1 MAAFLRFYRL
11 GSVCC
16 FVFSTGPKKIKR
28 LEDNLPSISQINK
41 NGSREGIMTEQELA
55 AAACAGDE
63 EAFFSFLSI
72 HKRKLYGIAY
82 SYMHNESDALDML
95 QEGAYK
101 GWLKC
106 HTLKDPAAMLPWL
119 IRILIR
125 CCIEEIRR
133 RKRRPPIVMEQA
145 YRNSPE
151 MVSVAKLDME
161 NALNRLKPKYRHVII
176 LRYYNDMTIPDIAKA
191 LGKAEGTVKTWLHQ
205 GLKQL
210 RGKINYGG
218 ELRYDQQS

>member
-1 MAAFLRFYRL
+1 
-11 GSVCC
+11 
-16 FVFSTGPKKIKR
+16 
-28 LEDNLPSISQINK
+28 
-41 NGSREGIMTEQELA
+41 MTEQELA

-106 HTLKDPAAMLPWL
+106 HTLKDPTAMLPWL

-145 YRNSPE
+145 HRNSPE

-176 LRYYNDMTIPDIAKA
+176 LRYYNDMTIPEIAKA